1 MHAVLRHIVSKFH
14 RPSSYNLKDV
24 EHYVDE
30 QTSRQTDRQAG
41 RKRILRAV
49 KKAEQ
54 WRAEREGGVQ
64 GGERGGVAL
73 VKRQWGKLS
82 AINNA
87 YAA

>member
-1 MHAVLRHIVSKFH
+1 MRAVLRHIVSKFH

-54 WRAEREGGVQ
+54 WRAEREGG
-64 GGERGGVAL
+64 GGTRRR
-73 VKRQWGKLS
+73 KRRCSTCQASVGK
-82 AINNA
+82 IKR
-87 YAA
+87 YK